1 MKKDDI
7 QLYREIQK
15 NAQMG
20 RRAIETITP
29 KVYDDSM
36 ALMLTRDLFRY
47 GEIQNEARKALLAA
61 REVPP
66 AENKVS
72 SAMLTASIHAN
83 TLLNTSTSHIAEMM
97 IRGSNMGMTQLWK
110 ALNKNGQATDT
121 AVELAKEL
129 VDFEENNIKELKK
142 YL

>member
-15 NAQMG
+15 NARMG
-20 RRAIETITP
+20 QRAIEAITP
-29 KVYDDSM
+29 RVYDDSM
-36 ALMLTRDLFRY
+36 ALMLTRDAYRY
-47 GEIQNEARKALLAA
+47 GQIGEKAQEALLSDRQAP
-61 REVPP
+61 R
-66 AENKVS
+66 AENRMENM
-72 SAMLTASIHAN
+72 MLTMSINAN
-83 TLLNTSTSHIAEMM
+83 TLWNASTSHIAEMM
-97 IRGSNMGMTQLWK
+97 IRGSNMGMTQMWK
-110 ALNKNGQATDT
+110 ALNKNAQAGDP